1 MDIVYGRSLN
11 TNDWCF
17 IPILKAYS
25 IRSFEPTNTRS
36 WRYLR
41 MISVYSPTQLSHVR
55 ACAHTKVQKVQL
67 GQQLVLCSPP
77 LLLRRQ
83 ERLLRCDGARRNFW
97 EKIFCLSFSRD
108 LWLRVVCLV
117 NVSVW
122 TRVYNYQ
129 QQQQQQHVFFH
140 TFEISLYHHQCFETK
155 LSKPSVKT
163 L

>member
-1 MDIVYGRSLN
+1 MFYPHIESIFVW
-11 TNDWCF
+11 TNQQQIMTVFKNDFC
-17 IPILKAYS
+17 LLAD
-25 IRSFEPTNTRS
+25 T
-36 WRYLR
+36 
-41 MISVYSPTQLSHVR
+41 VSHVR